1 MPVRKHLYTTPRQR
15 SLSRG
20 AIAMACLGLALCGF
34 MSNAAWAVP
43 VIQHWQTSNGVRVLF
58 VEAHELPMVDIQVV
72 FDAGSARDG
81 DTPGVANLTSD
92 LLNEGAGDLSADQI
106 ADRFEGVGAQFSAS
120 ADRDS
125 ATVSLRSLSDPD
137 LLQPAMETLTQVLQS
152 PSFPKH
158 AFMRE
163 RKRMLVAL
171 QQEQES
177 PGDIANNKFYAVLY
191 GKHPYAG
198 DPLGTADALNKLS
211 RDDVAAF
218 HHRYYVADNAL
229 LVIVGDLDKT
239 GAQKLAD
246 ALMDKL
252 PRGKRPAP
260 LPRAEDMDKS
270 ETVMVPHPSTQ
281 THVLSGQVGITRK
294 DPEYFALYVGNHVLG
309 GNGLVSRLA
318 EEIREKRGLSYSTY
332 SYFLPLAARGPFIIG
347 LQTRNTEV
355 KQAIDVMNQT
365 LRNYIADG
373 PTAEELK
380 EAKQNITGGF
390 PLRIDSNRKIANYLA
405 FIGLYDLPLDY
416 LNTFNDHVEQ
426 VTAADIRS
434 AFKQHVHPDKR
445 LTVVVG
451 GGADAAD
458 K

>member
-1 MPVRKHLYTTPRQR
+1 MPVCRQLSTIPQRR
-15 SLSRG
+15 SPSRA
-20 AIAMACLGLALCGF
+20 AITVVGLALYAIV
-34 MSNAAWAVP
+34 SSTAWAVP

-58 VEAHELPMVDIQVV
+58 VETNQLPMVDIQVV

-81 DTPGVANLTSD
+81 DMPGVANLTSD
-92 LLNEGAGDLSADQI
+92 LLNEGAGGLTADQI
-106 ADRFEGVGAQFSAS
+106 ADRFEGVGAQFNAS
-120 ADRDS
+120 ADRDT
-125 ATVSLRSLSDPD
+125 ATVSLRSLTDED
-137 LLQPAMETLTQVLQS
+137 LLGPAVETLTQVLQS
-152 PSFPKH
+152 PSFPKA
-158 AFMRE
+158 AFERE

-191 GKHPYAG
+191 GNHPYAS
-198 DPLGTADALNKLS
+198 DPTGTPEALKAMT

-218 HHRYYVADNAL
+218 QHRYYVADNAL
-229 LVIVGDLDKT
+229 VVIVGDLSKDR
-239 GAQKLAD
+239 AQRLAD
-246 ALMDKL
+246 TLMDKL
-252 PRGKRPAP
+252 PKGQHAAP
-260 LPRAEDMDKS
+260 LPPAPPLEKS
-270 ETVMVPHPSTQ
+270 QTVMVPHTSTQ
-281 THVLSGQVGITRK
+281 THVLSGEVGITRK
-294 DPEYFALYVGNHVLG
+294 DPQFFALYVGNHVLG

-332 SYFLPLAARGPFIIG
+332 SYFLPLAAKGPFIIG
-347 LQTRNTEV
+347 LQTRNKEV

-365 LRNYIADG
+365 LTKYVADG

-390 PLRIDSNRKIANYLA
+390 PLRIDSNRKIADYLA
-405 FIGLYDLPLDY
+405 LIGFYDLPLDY
-416 LNTFNDHVEQ
+416 LNTFNKHVEQ
-426 VTAADIRS
+426 VTVADIRT